1 MSLTLAAVMA
11 LSQRCASGIALEAL
25 VPQVQVESHFSELAI
40 SINNGPLV
48 RARSV
53 PDAVDIATRYIR
65 VGYSVD
71 LGLAQINSHNLRR
84 LGLTVEQAFD
94 PCTSLRAAEVVLTEN
109 YNAVSDGRTQTDAIE
124 ATWSLYNSGSPSR
137 GMRNGYVRKV
147 WTAAATLVP
156 QMQAMLNGELHEG
169 GAPAF
174 AAADAPGPAPMGAPS
189 DSSTVPA
196 PRPRWIYGTPDTGVI
211 VFK

>member
-11 LSQRCASGIALEAL
+11 LSQRCAPGIALEAL

-40 SINNGPLV
+40 GINNGPIV

-53 PDAVDIATRYIR
+53 PDATDIATRYIR
-65 VGYSVD
+65 AGYSVD

-147 WTAAATLVP
+147 WSAAATLVP
-156 QMQAMLNGELHEG
+156 QMKAMLNGDQTPVL
-169 GAPAF
+169 
-174 AAADAPGPAPMGAPS
+174 AAADAPAPVGAPS

>member
-11 LSQRCASGIALEAL
+11 LSQRCAPGIALEAL
-25 VPQVQVESHFSELAI
+25 VPQVRVESHFSELAI
-40 SINNGPLV
+40 GINNGPVV

-53 PDAVDIATRYIR
+53 PDAIDIATRYIR
-65 VGYSVD
+65 AGYSVD

-147 WTAAATLVP
+147 WSAAATLVP
-156 QMQAMLNGELHEG
+156 QMQAMLNGDQTPVLAASD
-169 GAPAF
+169 APA
-174 AAADAPGPAPMGAPS
+174 PVGAPS

-196 PRPRWIYGTPDTGVI
+196 PRPRWIYGTPNTGVI

>member
-11 LSQRCASGIALEAL
+11 LSQRCAPGIALEAL

-40 SINNGPLV
+40 GINNGPVV

-53 PDAVDIATRYIR
+53 PDAIDIATRYIR
-65 VGYSVD
+65 AGYSVD

-137 GMRNGYVRKV
+137 GMRNGYVQKV
-147 WTAAATLVP
+147 WSAATTLVP
-156 QMQAMLNGELHEG
+156 QMKAMLSGDQTPVL
-169 GAPAF
+169 
-174 AAADAPGPAPMGAPS
+174 AAADARAPVGAPS

>member
-11 LSQRCASGIALEAL
+11 LSQRCAPGIALEAL

-40 SINNGPLV
+40 GINNGPLV

-53 PDAVDIATRYIR
+53 SDAIDIATRYIR
-65 VGYSVD
+65 AGYSVD

-94 PCTSLRAAEVVLTEN
+94 PCTSLRAAEVLLTEN

-147 WTAAATLVP
+147 WTAAAILVP
-156 QMQAMLNGELHEG
+156 QMQAMLNGSE
-169 GAPAF
+169 APVF
-174 AAADAPGPAPMGAPS
+174 AAADAPAPVDAPS

>member
-11 LSQRCASGIALEAL
+11 LSQRCAPGIALEAL

-40 SINNGPLV
+40 GINNGPLV

-53 PDAVDIATRYIR
+53 PDAIDIATRYIR
-65 VGYSVD
+65 AGYSVD

-156 QMQAMLNGELHEG
+156 QMQAMLNGDQ
-169 GAPAF
+169 APIF
-174 AAADAPGPAPMGAPS
+174 AAADAPAPASVGPPS

>member
-11 LSQRCASGIALEAL
+11 LSQRCAPGIALEAL

-40 SINNGPLV
+40 GINNGPVV

-53 PDAVDIATRYIR
+53 ADAVEIATHYIR
-65 VGYSVD
+65 AGYSVD

-147 WTAAATLVP
+147 WSAAATLVP
-156 QMQAMLNGELHEG
+156 QMKAMLNGDQ
-169 GAPAF
+169 APVF
-174 AAADAPGPAPMGAPS
+174 AAADAPAPVLEGAS
-189 DSSTVPA
+189 SESSTVPA

>member
-11 LSQRCASGIALEAL
+11 LSQRCAPGIALEAL

-40 SINNGPLV
+40 GINNGPVV

-53 PDAVDIATRYIR
+53 PDAIDIATRYIR
-65 VGYSVD
+65 AGYSVD

-84 LGLTVEQAFD
+84 LGLTVDQAFD
-94 PCTSLRAAEVVLTEN
+94 PCTSLRAAEAVLTEN

-147 WTAAATLVP
+147 WTAAATLMP
-156 QMQAMLNGELHEG
+156 QMQAMLNGDQTPVL
-169 GAPAF
+169 
-174 AAADAPGPAPMGAPS
+174 AAADAPAPVGAPS

>member
-11 LSQRCASGIALEAL
+11 LSHRCAPGIALEAL
-25 VPQVQVESHFSELAI
+25 VPQVLVESHFSELAI
-40 SINNGPLV
+40 GINNGPIV

-53 PDAVDIATRYIR
+53 PDAIDISTRYIR
-65 VGYSVD
+65 AGYSVD

-156 QMQAMLNGELHEG
+156 QMQAMLNGDQALV
-169 GAPAF
+169 F
-174 AAADAPGPAPMGAPS
+174 AAADAPAPAPMVAPS
-189 DSSTVPA
+189 GSSTVPA

>member
-25 VPQVQVESHFSELAI
+25 VPQLQVESHFSELAI
-40 SINNGPLV
+40 GINNGPLV
-48 RARSV
+48 RARSLA
-53 PDAVDIATRYIR
+53 DAVDIATRYIR
-65 VGYSVD
+65 AGYSVD
-71 LGLAQINSHNLRR
+71 IGLSQINSHNLRR
-84 LGLTVEQAFD
+84 LGLTIEQAFD
-94 PCTSLRAAEVVLTEN
+94 PCISLRAAEVVLAAN

-147 WTAAATLVP
+147 WSAAATLVP
-156 QMQAMLNGELHEG
+156 QMKAMLIGDQTPVL
-169 GAPAF
+169 
-174 AAADAPGPAPMGAPS
+174 AAADAPAPVGAPS

>member
-11 LSQRCASGIALEAL
+11 LSHRCAPGIALEAL
-25 VPQVQVESHFSELAI
+25 VPQVLVESHFSELAI
-40 SINNGPLV
+40 GINNGPIV

-53 PDAVDIATRYIR
+53 PDAIDISTRYIR
-65 VGYSVD
+65 AGYSVD

-109 YNAVSDGRTQTDAIE
+109 YNAVSDGRTPTDAIE

-147 WTAAATLVP
+147 WSAAATLVP
-156 QMQAMLNGELHEG
+156 QMKAMLNGDQTPVL
-169 GAPAF
+169 
-174 AAADAPGPAPMGAPS
+174 AAADAPAPVGAPS

-196 PRPRWIYGTPDTGVI
+196 PGPRWIYGTPNTGVI